1 MATHIDTPPNK
12 SWVQVTDDALN
23 CSKDATVMVRTY
35 KLPTSKC
42 GNILDY
48 ITLGMTPSAVE
59 MWLASFV
66 GSLDDGGVTGSNFTP
81 SNGNSFGLNSY
92 QLQQIE
98 AGQYMLLKC
107 RYEYIGININSLP
120 QDPDVTWEEEVSET
134 WNVGWTTYS
143 VSPYIYC
150 DEVEHSD
157 IRVGIDPDPGAF
169 EPGHAK
175 RSHIED
181 ALFQPSKQKSNVADG
196 PYIRLGSAIPYK
208 LTYAEQQILDKVA
221 TGVNPVF
228 HKPIVTCVKVT
239 KSNKETQLPTPQG
252 TLDKISNLPN
262 KAPQVPWN
270 ESYIYCGM
278 AISQSKQD
286 ITMVNET
293 HPEETKTVTIYTT
306 TTTETWEGAR
316 KPDEDFYGDEAWE
329 FGRGPS
335 PAPDNPSPAS
345 EPNNGGDNN
354 G

>member
-107 RYEYIGININSLP
+107 RYEYTGIDIEDLP
-120 QDPDVTWEEEVSET
+120 EDPDETWEEEVSET
-134 WNVGWTTYS
+134 WSVAWATYS

-150 DEVEHSD
+150 DEVDHSD
-157 IRVGIDPDPGAF
+157 VRVGIDQ
-169 EPGHAK
+169 EPTGEGHAK
-175 RSHIED
+175 RSHIEWTEK
-181 ALFQPSKQKSNVADG
+181 QPSKQTSNNPDG
-196 PYIRLGSAIPYK
+196 VYVRLGSMIPYK
-208 LTYAEQQILDKVA
+208 LTGAEQKIKAKVD

-228 HKPIVTCVKVT
+228 HKPIVTKTSVW
-239 KSNKETQLPTPQG
+239 KSNKENNIPQPSGNLDREGLPGGAT
-252 TLDKISNLPN
+252 
-262 KAPQVPWN
+262 APGWTG
-270 ESYIYCGM
+270 SYIYCGM
-278 AISQSKQD
+278 SYTQTEQK
-286 ITMVNET
+286 ITTVNED
-293 HPEETKTVTIYTT
+293 HPEETKTITIYTLNVV
-306 TTTETWEGAR
+306 ETWEGAR
-316 KPDEDFYGDEAWE
+316 KLDEDFYGVNAWE
-329 FGRGPS
+329 FGQGPS
-335 PAPDNPSPAS
+335 PAPENPAPA
-345 EPNNGGDNN
+345 PNNGGDNN